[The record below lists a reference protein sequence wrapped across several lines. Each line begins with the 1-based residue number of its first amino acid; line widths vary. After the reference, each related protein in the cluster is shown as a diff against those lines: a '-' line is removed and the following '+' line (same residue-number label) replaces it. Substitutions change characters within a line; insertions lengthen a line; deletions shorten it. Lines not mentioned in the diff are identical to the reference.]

1 MGAERL
7 IPRSVALVA
16 VVAALAAGCR
26 DDGSAPPLPEA
37 GERATV
43 EWVNDGD
50 TLTIAGGAKVRLVQ
64 VDAPELTSD
73 CYGRAALRALVALTP
88 KGTRIRLVADP
99 ALDERDRHG
108 RLLRYVYVGSL
119 NVNVELVRRGAA
131 SPYYFRNDRGAL
143 ADELDDAVDAARD
156 RRAGYWGACPRAEL
170 NTGLGS
176 ITGPARRDARG

>member
-7 IPRSVALVA
+7 IPRAAALVALVA
-16 VVAALAAGCR
+16 VLAAGCR
-26 DDGSAPPLPEA
+26 DDNSVPPTPEA
-37 GERATV
+37 GEPATV

-50 TLTIAGGAKVRLVQ
+50 TLTLAGGAKVRLVQ

-73 CYGRAALRALVALTP
+73 CYGRAALRALLALTP
-88 KGTRIRLVADP
+88 KGTRVRLVADP

-108 RLLRYVYVGSL
+108 RLLRYVYVGKL

-131 SPYYFRNDRGAL
+131 SPYYFRNDRGGL
-143 ADELDDAVDAARD
+143 ANELDDAVDAARD

-176 ITGPARRDARG
+176 VTGPAPPGTRG

>member
-16 VVAALAAGCR
+16 LVAALAAGCR
-26 DDGSAPPLPEA
+26 DAGSVPRGPEA
-37 GERATV
+37 GEPATV

-50 TLTIAGGAKVRLVQ
+50 TLTIAGGARVRLVQ

-73 CYGRAALRALVALTP
+73 CYGRAALRTLVALTP
-88 KGTRIRLVADP
+88 KGTRVTLVADP

-108 RLLRYVYVGSL
+108 RLLRYVYVGKL

-131 SPYYFRNDRGAL
+131 SPYYFRNDRGGL

-176 ITGPARRDARG
+176 VTGPAQSETDG